1 MSAPVRVAA
10 PIFVAALI
18 AVACLPTTQPGDNAD
33 APRGGTLIVAWWNE
47 PTDLTPYVV
56 SQLPARILSHF
67 VVEGLI
73 GVSPNGEYQPWLA
86 REVPT
91 TANGGL
97 RLLANGKMDVTYKL
111 ASEVLW
117 SDGRPFTSEDVKYT
131 WEFVMKEPTVF
142 SREGFDRIESIET
155 PDALTAVVH
164 FSEIY
169 APYLILFEHILPK
182 HQLGSVVDLSKTD
195 YGRRPLGT
203 GPFRFTEFVAGDH
216 LTAERNTSYRIKN
229 LPLLDRI
236 IFRFIPSR
244 DTAFLQLKVGEVDAM
259 WSLLELQGAEIEK
272 SGEAKLLVGP
282 SSQVWRL
289 EFNLAKP
296 GDPADPSIPHPVLG
310 DVSVRRALTLATPKR
325 QIIDSLLFGK
335 GDVANS
341 ILSIGWAAPKDLV
354 QEGYDPAKAK
364 QILDQAGWL
373 PGPSGIRAKAETR
386 ASLTISTLS
395 SDPVRVKIQQVLI
408 DEWKNI
414 GIELKIRN
422 FPLSQ
427 LFAVG
432 GPVRQ
437 GDFDIDMYAEAVR
450 VDPHVRLS
458 ERYHSKS
465 IPRRENR
472 LVGLN
477 WNRFGTSEMDG
488 LLERAAVLVDRA
500 ERTKLYRQLL
510 QIVNDH
516 YLNVW
521 LYAQNNI
528 DAFRANVGG
537 YGQSNPWMTFGWDA
551 QNWSIR
557 R

>member
-1 MSAPVRVAA
+1 MSAPARVASS
-10 PIFVAALI
+10 IFGAALI
-18 AVACLPTTQPGDNAD
+18 AVACLPTTQLPENTE

-56 SQLPARILSHF
+56 SQLPARILNHF
-67 VVEGLI
+67 AIEGLI
-73 GVSPNGEYQPWLA
+73 AVSPDGEYQPWLA

-97 RLLANGKMDVTYKL
+97 RLLPNGKMDVTYKL
-111 ASEVLW
+111 ASDVLW
-117 SDGRPFTSEDVKYT
+117 SDGRPFTSDDVKYT

-155 PDALTAVVH
+155 PDARTAVVH

-169 APYLILFEHILPK
+169 APYLILFEHVLPK
-182 HQLGSVVDLSKTD
+182 HHLGSVVDLSKTD

-229 LPLLDRI
+229 RPILDRI

-296 GDPADPSIPHPVLG
+296 GDPADPRIPHPVLG

-395 SDPVRVKIQQVLI
+395 SDPVRVKIEQVLI

-437 GDFDIDMYAEAVR
+437 GDFDIDMYAEALR

-477 WNRFGTSEMDG
+477 WNRFGAPEMDS
-488 LLERAAVLVDRA
+488 LLERAAVIVDRG
-500 ERTKLYRQLL
+500 ERSKIYLQLL

-537 YGQSNPWMTFGWDA
+537 YGRSNPWMTFGWDA
-551 QNWSIR
+551 ENWSIR